1 MSRNSTS
8 SKYSRILVFLKNGK
22 EIKKYWDHELS
33 RVIKDYKQEY
43 VLKNTIDSTLTFFFI
58 DMYDIEKRFLTEML
72 KLKFT
77 KKKKN
82 EKNDGYLPE
91 QEFWAFE
98 LE

>member
-43 VLKNTIDSTLTFFFI
+43 VLKNTIDSTLTFFLLICMILRKDF
-58 DMYDIEKRFLTEML
+58 
-72 KLKFT
+72 
-77 KKKKN
+77 KKMTAT
-82 EKNDGYLPE
+82 YLNKS
-91 QEFWAFE
+91 FE
-98 LE
+98 LSS

>member
-1 MSRNSTS
+1 MG
-8 SKYSRILVFLKNGK
+8 SRIIQGNKRLQAGICFEKHNRLYFN
-22 EIKKYWDHELS
+22 
-33 RVIKDYKQEY
+33 
-43 VLKNTIDSTLTFFFI
+43 FFFI

-82 EKNDGYLPE
+82 DGYLPE